1 MFRIIEFRRQN
12 PLIHLPVEDRDRTYV
27 VSYRHHIV
35 PRAWFKLHKQPID
48 NTKANV
54 IRLTILEHLEVHIL
68 LKNYFRSINDEN
80 LACKMAL
87 AIGEICNMNIPRA
100 LATNEIS
107 ELDSSLMAE
116 IEKNAS
122 DSIIAHSK
130 ASKAH
135 WESLSEDQHKEHGNK
150 ISRALLNMP
159 EDRKKLYCENLSK
172 HTS

>member
-1 MFRIIEFRRQN
+1 
-12 PLIHLPVEDRDRTYV
+12 
-27 VSYRHHIV
+27 
-35 PRAWFKLHKQPID
+35 
-48 NTKANV
+48 
-54 IRLTILEHLEVHIL
+54 
-68 LKNYFRSINDEN
+68 
-80 LACKMAL
+80 MAL
-87 AIGEICNMNIPRA
+87 AISEICNMTIPRA

-130 ASKAH
+130 TSKAH

-150 ISRALLNMP
+150 ISQALLNMP